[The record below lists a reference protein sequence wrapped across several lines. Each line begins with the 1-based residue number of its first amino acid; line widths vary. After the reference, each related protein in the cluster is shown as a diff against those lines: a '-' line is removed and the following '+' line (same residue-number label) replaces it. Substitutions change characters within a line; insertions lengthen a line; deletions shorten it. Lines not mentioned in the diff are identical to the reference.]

1 MDNKHIN
8 FVKKIEY
15 RTCPDILVGNDKEF
29 WFSKKE
35 RIKHKNEL
43 NIFDSL
49 KTRKKDELIIVII
62 LESPHI
68 SEFSTKREDD
78 FFDDKILANPALGKT
93 GNNLQKYFTHNN
105 LNNLIEKSIHDLHKY
120 KKYKVILMNSI
131 QYQCSLGCNPKKY
144 RDHNWIQYWFSQGK
158 EEFLERLQIYNPDII
173 FNLCTKGNHQD
184 ENNNAF
190 FKKNNCKTV
199 INGKYINY
207 CVGKKVSLTT
217 KNTTIR
223 QIVSNY
229 IIENIDTISYNKGIY
244 IFEGNHPSSWYK
256 NDFNSIKLI
265 YFPK

>member
-15 RTCPDILVGNDKEF
+15 RTCPDILVGHDKEF

-105 LNNLIEKSIHDLHKY
+105 LNNLIEKYYCEKDCNIKIINCYEVKQSEDLDKIIKENGY
-120 KKYKVILMNSI
+120 TQILN
-131 QYQCSLGCNPKKY
+131 
-144 RDHNWIQYWFSQGK
+144 
-158 EEFLERLQIYNPDII
+158 
-173 FNLCTKGNHQD
+173 TKGECD
-184 ENNNAF
+184 I
-190 FKKNNCKTV
+190 KK
-199 INGKYINY
+199 
-207 CVGKKVSLTT
+207 
-217 KNTTIR
+217 
-223 QIVSNY
+223 IV
-229 IIENIDTISYNKGIY
+229 
-244 IFEGNHPSSWYK
+244 
-256 NDFNSIKLI
+256 L
-265 YFPK
+265 

>member
-93 GNNLQKYFTHNN
+93 GNNLQNI
-105 LNNLIEKSIHDLHKY
+105 LLI
-120 KKYKVILMNSI
+120 
-131 QYQCSLGCNPKKY
+131 
-144 RDHNWIQYWFSQGK
+144 
-158 EEFLERLQIYNPDII
+158 II
-173 FNLCTKGNHQD
+173 
-184 ENNNAF
+184 
-190 FKKNNCKTV
+190 
-199 INGKYINY
+199 
-207 CVGKKVSLTT
+207 
-217 KNTTIR
+217 
-223 QIVSNY
+223 
-229 IIENIDTISYNKGIY
+229 
-244 IFEGNHPSSWYK
+244 
-256 NDFNSIKLI
+256 
-265 YFPK
+265 

>member
-105 LNNLIEKSIHDLHKY
+105 LIEKSIHDLHKY

-131 QYQCSLGCNPKKY
+131 QYQCSLGCNPKK
-144 RDHNWIQYWFSQGK
+144 I
-158 EEFLERLQIYNPDII
+158 
-173 FNLCTKGNHQD
+173 
-184 ENNNAF
+184 
-190 FKKNNCKTV
+190 
-199 INGKYINY
+199 
-207 CVGKKVSLTT
+207 
-217 KNTTIR
+217 
-223 QIVSNY
+223 
-229 IIENIDTISYNKGIY
+229 
-244 IFEGNHPSSWYK
+244 
-256 NDFNSIKLI
+256 
-265 YFPK
+265 